1 MTVKRFLAVP
11 AEAQTPYR
19 HSRCVPARTRH
30 YAARLS
36 QRLRILK
43 VSAALAAIISAGF
56 GLLEIWADPSYW
68 WIGALNLAAAA
79 GLAATPA
86 LYRYGE
92 LIAPLTFVGVAYLT
106 TFVVCWVVGT
116 GSGIQ
121 FYFLASAS
129 ISVLILGVDRI
140 KLAAA
145 VAGIG
150 AALTIALQFLVP
162 VSKLDQPAWLR
173 NLSFALVVVSA
184 CLMVVATVWFALRE
198 IARAE
203 AAMEA
208 EYERSEALL
217 ANILPTAVA
226 DRLKNPAVDVIADSY
241 PDASV
246 LFADIADF
254 TRRASQTD
262 PGQLVGFLNELYS
275 GLDRLVEQHGL
286 EKIKTSGDSYM
297 VVSGV
302 PDPRP
307 DHLQALARLALDI
320 AATVA
325 ELRDPLGR
333 SVALRIGLA
342 TGPVVAGVVGN
353 HRFFYDVWGDAV
365 NLASRMESTGVQDRI
380 QVPQEV
386 YERLSSDFVF
396 EERGDIDVKGKGVM
410 HTWFLVA
417 ARRPVARGPAPRS
430 LSVAPA
436 R

>member
-11 AEAQTPYR
+11 AEAQGSYR
-19 HSRCVPARTRH
+19 HSHCMPARTRH

-43 VSAALAAIISAGF
+43 VSAGLAAIISAGF
-56 GLLEIWADPSYW
+56 GLLEIWADPTYW
-68 WIGALNLAAAA
+68 WIGALNLIAAAA
-79 GLAATPA
+79 FVLTPL
-86 LYRYGE
+86 LYHYGE
-92 LIAPLTFVGVAYLT
+92 LIAPLAFVGIAYLT
-106 TFVVCWVVGT
+106 TFVICWVVGT

-121 FYFLASAS
+121 FYFLAAAS

-140 KLAAA
+140 KLAAV

-150 AALTIALQFLVP
+150 AALTIALQLLVP
-162 VSKLDQPAWLR
+162 AQNLDQPDWLR

-184 CLMVVATVWFALRE
+184 CFMVVATIWYALRE
-198 IARAE
+198 ISHAE

-262 PGQLVGFLNELYS
+262 PGQLVEFLNEFYT
-275 GLDRLVEQHGL
+275 GLDRLVERHGL

-302 PDPRP
+302 PNARP
-307 DHLQALARLALDI
+307 DHLHALARLALDI
-320 AATVA
+320 ADTIA

-333 SVALRIGLA
+333 PVSLRIGLA
-342 TGPVVAGVVGN
+342 AGPVVAGVVGN
-353 HRFFYDVWGDAV
+353 RRFFYDVWGDAV
-365 NLASRMESTGVQDRI
+365 NLASRMESTGTQNRI
-380 QVPQEV
+380 QVPQDV
-386 YERLSSDFVF
+386 YQRLSSDFVF
-396 EERGDIDVKGKGVM
+396 EERGDVDVKGKGVM
-410 HTWFLVA
+410 HTWFLVG
-417 ARRPVARGPAPRS
+417 ARPPASSGPASRS
-430 LSVAPA
+430 LSVPA

>member
-1 MTVKRFLAVP
+1 M
-11 AEAQTPYR
+11 
-19 HSRCVPARTRH
+19 PARTRH

-43 VSAALAAIISAGF
+43 VSAGLAAIISAGF
-56 GLLEIWADPSYW
+56 GLLEIWADPTYW
-68 WIGALNLAAAA
+68 WIGALNLIAAAA
-79 GLAATPA
+79 FVLTPL
-86 LYRYGE
+86 LYHYGE
-92 LIAPLTFVGVAYLT
+92 LIAPLAFVGIAYLT
-106 TFVVCWVVGT
+106 TFVICWVVGT

-121 FYFLASAS
+121 FYFLAAAS

-140 KLAAA
+140 KLAAV

-150 AALTIALQFLVP
+150 AALTIALQLLVP
-162 VSKLDQPAWLR
+162 AQNLDQPDWLR

-184 CLMVVATVWFALRE
+184 CFMVVATIWFALRE
-198 IARAE
+198 ISHAE

-262 PGQLVGFLNELYS
+262 PGQLVEFLNEFYT
-275 GLDRLVEQHGL
+275 GLDRLVERHGL

-302 PDPRP
+302 PNARP
-307 DHLQALARLALDI
+307 DHLHALARLALDI
-320 AATVA
+320 ADTIA

-333 SVALRIGLA
+333 PVSLRIGLA
-342 TGPVVAGVVGN
+342 AGPVVAGVVGN
-353 HRFFYDVWGDAV
+353 RRFFYDVWGDAV
-365 NLASRMESTGVQDRI
+365 NLASRMESTGAQNRI
-380 QVPQEV
+380 QVPQDV
-386 YERLSSDFVF
+386 YQRLSDDFVF
-396 EERGDIDVKGKGVM
+396 EERGDVDVKGKGVI
-410 HTWFLVA
+410 HTWFLVG
-417 ARRPVARGPAPRS
+417 ARGPADRGPASRS
-430 LSVAPA
+430 LSVPA

>member
-1 MTVKRFLAVP
+1 VTVKRFLAVP
-11 AEAQTPYR
+11 AEAQGSYR
-19 HSRCVPARTRH
+19 HSHCMPARTRH

-43 VSAALAAIISAGF
+43 VSAGLAAIISAGF
-56 GLLEIWADPSYW
+56 GLLEIWADPTYW
-68 WIGALNLAAAA
+68 WIGALNLIAAAA
-79 GLAATPA
+79 FVLTPL
-86 LYRYGE
+86 LYHYGE
-92 LIAPLTFVGVAYLT
+92 LIAPLAFVGIAYLT
-106 TFVVCWVVGT
+106 TFVICWVVGT

-121 FYFLASAS
+121 FYFLAAAS

-140 KLAAA
+140 KLAAV

-150 AALTIALQFLVP
+150 AALTIALQLLVP
-162 VSKLDQPAWLR
+162 AQNLDQPDWLR

-184 CLMVVATVWFALRE
+184 CFMVVATIWYALRE
-198 IARAE
+198 ISHAE

-262 PGQLVGFLNELYS
+262 PGQLVKFLNEFYT
-275 GLDRLVEQHGL
+275 GLDRLVERHGL

-302 PDPRP
+302 PNARP
-307 DHLQALARLALDI
+307 DHLHALARLALDI
-320 AATVA
+320 ADTIA

-333 SVALRIGLA
+333 PVSLRIGLA
-342 TGPVVAGVVGN
+342 AGPVVAGVVGN
-353 HRFFYDVWGDAV
+353 RRFFYDVWGDAV
-365 NLASRMESTGVQDRI
+365 NLASRMESTGTQNRI
-380 QVPQEV
+380 QVPQDV
-386 YERLSSDFVF
+386 YQRLSSDFVF
-396 EERGDIDVKGKGVM
+396 EERGDVDVKGKGVM
-410 HTWFLVA
+410 HTWFLVG
-417 ARRPVARGPAPRS
+417 ARPPASSGPASRS
-430 LSVAPA
+430 LSVPA

>member
-1 MTVKRFLAVP
+1 MTVKRFLAVS
-11 AEAQTPYR
+11 AESQPSDR
-19 HSRCVPARTRH
+19 HWRCMPARTRH

-43 VSAALAAIISAGF
+43 VSAGLAAIISAGF
-56 GLLEIWADPSYW
+56 GLLEIWADPAYW
-68 WIGALNLAAAA
+68 WIGALNLIAAAA
-79 GLAATPA
+79 FVLTPL
-86 LYRYGE
+86 LYHYGE
-92 LIAPLTFVGVAYLT
+92 LIAPLAFVGIAYLT
-106 TFVVCWVVGT
+106 TFVICWVVGT
-116 GSGIQ
+116 GSGVQ

-140 KLAAA
+140 KLAAV

-162 VSKLDQPAWLR
+162 TYKLDQPAWLR
-173 NLSFALVVVSA
+173 DLSFALVVVSA
-184 CLMVVATVWFALRE
+184 CFIVIATIWYALRE
-198 IARAE
+198 IGHAE

-208 EYERSEALL
+208 EYDRSEALL

-262 PGQLVGFLNELYS
+262 PGQLVEFLNEIYT
-275 GLDRLVEQHGL
+275 GLDRLVDRHGL

-307 DHLQALARLALDI
+307 DHLHALAQLALDI
-320 AATVA
+320 AGTIA

-333 SVALRIGLA
+333 PVSLRIGLA
-342 TGPVVAGVVGN
+342 AGPVVAGVVGN
-353 HRFFYDVWGDAV
+353 RRFFYDVWGDAV
-365 NLASRMESTGVQDRI
+365 NLASRMESTGVPNRI
-380 QVPQEV
+380 QVPQDV
-386 YERLSSDFVF
+386 YERLTSEFVF
-396 EERGDIDVKGKGVM
+396 EERGDVDVKGKGVM
-410 HTWFLVA
+410 HTWFLVG
-417 ARRPVARGPAPRS
+417 ARPPASRGPASRS
-430 LSVAPA
+430 LSVPA

>member
-1 MTVKRFLAVP
+1 MSVKRFLAVP
-11 AEAQTPYR
+11 AEAATPYR
-19 HSRCVPARTRH
+19 HSHCMPARTRH
-30 YAARLS
+30 YAARVS

-43 VSAALAAIISAGF
+43 VSAALAAFISASFGF
-56 GLLEIWADPSYW
+56 LEIWADPTYW
-68 WIGALNLAAAA
+68 WIGAINLVAAAA
-79 GLAATPA
+79 LALTPL
-86 LYRYGE
+86 LYHYGE
-92 LIAPLTFVGVAYLT
+92 LIAPLTFVAIAYLT
-106 TFVVCWVVGT
+106 TTVVCWVVGT

-140 KLAAA
+140 KLAAV

-162 VSKLDQPAWLR
+162 ADNLNQPAWLH
-173 NLSFALVVVSA
+173 NLSFVMVVVSA
-184 CLMVVATVWFALRE
+184 CFMVVATVWFALRE
-198 IARAE
+198 IAHTE

-217 ANILPTAVA
+217 ANILPIAVA

-262 PGQLVGFLNELYS
+262 PGQLVGFLNELYG

-320 AATVA
+320 TATVA
-325 ELRDPLGR
+325 ALRDPLGR
-333 SVALRIGLA
+333 PVSLRIGMA
-342 TGPVVAGVVGN
+342 AGPVVAGVVGN
-353 HRFFYDVWGDAV
+353 RRFFYDVWGDAV
-365 NLASRMESTGVQDRI
+365 NLASRMESTGALDRI
-380 QVPQEV
+380 QVPQAV
-386 YERLSSDFVF
+386 QERLNGEFVF
-396 EERGDIDVKGKGVM
+396 EERGDVDVKGKGKM
-410 HTWFLVA
+410 RTWFLVG
-417 ARRPVARGPAPRS
+417 ARPPGSPGPAQRS
-430 LSVAPA
+430 LSVTPA

>member
-11 AEAQTPYR
+11 AEAQGSYR
-19 HSRCVPARTRH
+19 HSHCMPARTRH

-43 VSAALAAIISAGF
+43 VSAGLAAIISAGF
-56 GLLEIWADPSYW
+56 GLLEIWADPTYW
-68 WIGALNLAAAA
+68 WIGALNLIAAAA
-79 GLAATPA
+79 FVLTPL
-86 LYRYGE
+86 LYHYGE
-92 LIAPLTFVGVAYLT
+92 LIAPLAFVGIAYLT
-106 TFVVCWVVGT
+106 TFVICWVVGT

-121 FYFLASAS
+121 FYFLAAAS

-140 KLAAA
+140 KLAAV

-150 AALTIALQFLVP
+150 AALTIALQLLVP
-162 VSKLDQPAWLR
+162 AQNLDQPDWLR

-184 CLMVVATVWFALRE
+184 CFMVVATIWYALRE
-198 IARAE
+198 ISHAE

-254 TRRASQTD
+254 TRRASETD
-262 PGQLVGFLNELYS
+262 PGQLVEFLNEFYT
-275 GLDRLVEQHGL
+275 GLDRLVERHGL

-302 PDPRP
+302 PNARP
-307 DHLQALARLALDI
+307 DHLHALARLALDI
-320 AATVA
+320 ADTIA

-333 SVALRIGLA
+333 PVSLRIGLA
-342 TGPVVAGVVGN
+342 AGPVVAGVVGN
-353 HRFFYDVWGDAV
+353 RRFFYDVWGDAV
-365 NLASRMESTGVQDRI
+365 NLASRMESTGTQNRI
-380 QVPQEV
+380 QVPQDV
-386 YERLSSDFVF
+386 YQRLSSDFVF
-396 EERGDIDVKGKGVM
+396 EERGDVDVKGKGVM
-410 HTWFLVA
+410 HTWFLVG
-417 ARRPVARGPAPRS
+417 ARPPASSGPASRS
-430 LSVAPA
+430 LSVPA